1 MEKFD
6 VLSDQEIHDRRA
18 SLAWMLNEM
27 RDTARAWRDDM
38 ATRPNGLAL
47 ERRAD
52 QLEARLL
59 AVTRPR

>member
-1 MEKFD
+1 MENFE
-6 VLSDQEIHDRRA
+6 LLTDQAVYDRRA
-18 SLAWMLNEM
+18 RLGWMLNEM